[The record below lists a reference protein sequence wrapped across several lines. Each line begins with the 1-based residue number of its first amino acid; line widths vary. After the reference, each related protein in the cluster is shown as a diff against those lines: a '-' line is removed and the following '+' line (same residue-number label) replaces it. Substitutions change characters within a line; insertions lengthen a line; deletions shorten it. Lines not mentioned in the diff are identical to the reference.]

1 MKWIELNGVVYDFLI
16 DHGVIDVKDIR
27 HIGNYFMKKQNIL
40 FWFIKS
46 AFFMLLSL
54 DQTICIKCF
63 KALVTQKVKW
73 ISLNNQPCLAR
84 HILIGLN
91 WDELDY
97 YPFMVSLDRCG
108 VSSNTRDDLSERIVF
123 QIK

>member
-1 MKWIELNGVVYDFLI
+1 
-16 DHGVIDVKDIR
+16 
-27 HIGNYFMKKQNIL
+27 
-40 FWFIKS
+40 
-46 AFFMLLSL
+46 MLLSL

-73 ISLNNQPCLAR
+73 ISLNNQPCLAI

-91 WDELDY
+91 RDERDY

-108 VSSNTRDDLSERIVF
+108 GSSNTRDDLSERIVF